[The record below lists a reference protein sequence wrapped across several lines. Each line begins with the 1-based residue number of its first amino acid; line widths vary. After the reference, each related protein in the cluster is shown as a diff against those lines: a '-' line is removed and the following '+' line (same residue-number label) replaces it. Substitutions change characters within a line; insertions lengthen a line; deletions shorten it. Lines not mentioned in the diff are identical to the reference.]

1 MRRHV
6 FLALLFIGLWFARDH
21 LFGFT
26 HNLVANPPLQG
37 TALAQGNA
45 VGTAGIRLIEPDEL
59 ATIIRTSTG
68 GTITAFVLSPH
79 GAIGRAVSD
88 ACRSGHRFFIT
99 LDGRSFV
106 RRSNDAAI
114 AAYNGAGCVAHLSPS
129 ALHMKLVY
137 ASGRAF
143 LSDENFSRG
152 YVIEDDNTSDRDVL
166 AATLRGRPTYT
177 TTFSTIK
184 SHSLDIEAGAIAQA
198 RSPLIVESESF
209 GPNNPVANELERL
222 AGRIPIR
229 LLVANA
235 EYRTHYSEQRYLR
248 DLAARGIDVRVT
260 RATDKM
266 AVFDDIFFAGS
277 TNSTAGVDDQIDWGL
292 IGRDGNIANAMRQR
306 FERNWADAQ
315 ALR

>member
-1 MRRHV
+1 MRRHI
-6 FLALLFIGLWFARDH
+6 FLTLLFIALWFGRDH
-21 LFGFT
+21 LLGFA
-26 HNLVANPPLQG
+26 HNLVANPLQG
-37 TALAQGNA
+37 AALAQGDA
-45 VGTAGIRLIEPDEL
+45 GGTGGIRLIEPTEL
-59 ATIIRTSTG
+59 ASIIRTSTG
-68 GTITAFVLSPH
+68 GTITAFVLSPQ
-79 GAIGRAVSD
+79 GAVGRAVLD

-106 RRSNDAAI
+106 RSSNDASI
-114 AAYNGAGCVAHLSPS
+114 STYNGAGCVARLSPS

-152 YVIEDDNTSDRDVL
+152 YVVEDDNSSDRDVL

-177 TTFSTIK
+177 NTFSTVK
-184 SHSLDIEAGAIAQA
+184 SHSLDIEAAAIAQA
-198 RSPLIVESESF
+198 RSALIIESESF
-209 GPNNPVANELERL
+209 GPNNPVANQLERL

-235 EYRTHYSEQRYLR
+235 EYRTHSSEQRYLR
-248 DLAARGIDVRVT
+248 ELAARGIDVRVT

-266 AVFDDIFFAGS
+266 AVYDDVVFAGS
-277 TNSTAGVDDQIDWGL
+277 TNSTAGVDDQVDWGL
-292 IGRDGNIANAMRQR
+292 VVRDGTIANAMRQR